1 MHLTDIP
8 APQTFALHITPQ
20 EAQQIVD
27 LIDAAVRAQ
36 GLQAAMVAIPL
47 IQKLQTAAQAKVEP

>member
-1 MHLTDIP
+1 MHLTDVP
-8 APQTFALHITPQ
+8 VPQTMKLHLTQQ

-27 LIDAAVRAQ
+27 LMDAAVRAQ

-47 IQKLQTAAQAKVEP
+47 IQKLQTAAQAKDDP